1 MLSVKPEK
9 FNWNCLLFL
18 FAAVFVLS
26 GTARRSSFSRLKD
39 AGMGMLTGFKQA
51 DVSGVSRLKSTL
63 ELISDKELRYHN
75 ALMDLNSVRENL
87 LGTRILQKGSTV
99 IVKSDSGSL
108 SDEIRKVS
116 RNDMKEPLSRIH
128 TLKEVSE
135 HYGAHF
141 LYCAAPGKELYETLP
156 LNAENFCA
164 ENYGSFLTLLEESGI
179 PVLDCSSAFREKGLS
194 ASDLFYKTDHHWQI
208 RTGFHAA
215 SAICEEL
222 SRRYGFSYDP
232 FYADLGNYTVTVYPD
247 WFLGSKGK
255 KTGAFFTSGGPDDFE
270 LITPAFPTQFQEEQ
284 PFRNEV
290 REGRFEDTLLYMK
303 NMEKDFYKVNTYAT
317 YSGGDFRLQI
327 MKNRLNPEGRTILM
341 IRDSFACAA
350 APFLALYTS
359 ELHLCDMRNFSS
371 FVGDKINAE
380 DYIRETRPDYVVVL
394 FNGIRPIKL
403 SDGKYDF
410 F

>member
-1 MLSVKPEK
+1 MKPEK
-9 FNWNCLLFL
+9 FNWNFLLFL
-18 FAAVFVLS
+18 FAAIFVLS

-39 AGMGMLTGFKQA
+39 AGKDMLTSFKQA
-51 DVSGVSRLKSTL
+51 DVSGVSRLKSSL

-75 ALMDLNSVRENL
+75 MLMDLNSVRENL

-108 SDEIRKVS
+108 SDEIREITGNEMEEPVS
-116 RNDMKEPLSRIH
+116 RINK
-128 TLKEVSE
+128 LKEVSE
-135 HYGAHF
+135 QYGAHF
-141 LYCAAPGKELYETLP
+141 LYCAAPGKELYEAFP
-156 LNAENFCA
+156 LNAENSFA
-164 ENYGSFLTLLEESGI
+164 ENYKSYLTQLEGSGI
-179 PVLDCSSAFREKGLS
+179 PVLDCSAAFRERNLPD
-194 ASDLFYKTDHHWQI
+194 SDLFYKTDHHWQI

-222 SRRYGFSYDP
+222 SRRYGFVYDP
-232 FYADLGNYTVTVYPD
+232 FYSDLSNYTITVYPD

-255 KTGAFFTSGGPDDFE
+255 KTGTYFTSCGPDDFE
-270 LITPAFPTQFQEEQ
+270 LITPGFPTQFREEQ

-303 NMEKDFYKVNTYAT
+303 NMKKDFYKVNTYAT

-327 MKNRLNPEGRTILM
+327 MKNMLNPEGRKILM
-341 IRDSFACAA
+341 VRDSFACAA

-359 ELHLCDMRNFSS
+359 ELHLCDMRNFSY
-371 FVGDKINAE
+371 FIGDKINVE

-394 FNGIRPIKL
+394 FTGICPIKL
-403 SDGKYDF
+403 SDGRYDF